1 MQSAS
6 QVVSTALIA
15 GAAVFTA
22 TPATSYAASA
32 CDDARVDTV
41 ACQREKAAAA
51 AEKRDG
57 SLVTRGEEK
66 YRANALRRCERQ
78 PEGAARESC
87 RQRVLGIGNTTT
99 TGSVK
104 GGGTLSTNE
113 ITLPPGSS
121 AN

>member
-6 QVVSTALIA
+6 QVVSMALIA

-32 CDDARVDTV
+32 CDDPRVDTA

-57 SLVTRGEEK
+57 SLVTKGEEQ
-66 YRANALRRCERQ
+66 YRANALRRCEHQ
-78 PEGAARESC
+78 PEGPARESC
-87 RQRVLGIGNTTT
+87 HQRVMGAGNTTT
-99 TGSVK
+99 TGSVR

-113 ITLPPGSS
+113 IVIQPGSP